1 MTGVDSNPFKLAVK
15 ATDLCPELC
24 EVPAA
29 RRSESLQGLLVKHLT
44 RLRPV
49 SVLSHHSVPM
59 YSRSLWLDLE

>member
-1 MTGVDSNPFKLAVK
+1 MTGVDGNPFKLALK

-29 RRSESLQGLLVKHLT
+29 RRSESLRGLPAKRLT

-49 SVLSHHSVPM
+49 SVLSYRSV
-59 YSRSLWLDLE
+59 LWIKALTWSST